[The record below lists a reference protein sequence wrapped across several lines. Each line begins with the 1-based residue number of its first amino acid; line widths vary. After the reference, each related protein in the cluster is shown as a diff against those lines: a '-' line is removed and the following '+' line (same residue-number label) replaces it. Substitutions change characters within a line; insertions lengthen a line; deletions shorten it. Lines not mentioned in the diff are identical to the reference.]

1 MTFQVSGNPVE
12 GLHAML
18 TYLVC
23 CYVFVE
29 LLIGHQY
36 VAPCMLD
43 NKQFSAK
50 IWPIHS
56 YLVTLAEVCPVCN
69 TIRRRVNLYNKL
81 ESNVRQRQ
89 QTSNG
94 SISG

>member
-23 CYVFVE
+23 CHVFVE

-50 IWPIHS
+50 IWPIH
-56 YLVTLAEVCPVCN
+56 
-69 TIRRRVNLYNKL
+69 
-81 ESNVRQRQ
+81 RQFLDKDLQ
-89 QTSNG
+89 LFSDTSRSMPG
-94 SISG
+94 L